1 MHSHF
6 SHTDF
11 VTAFGLLFIA
21 ALGTCWWLARRN
33 AASIGIHPSHI
44 DLLLPLAILG
54 GIAGGWL
61 LSLLT
66 PGDRLLAGE
75 ELQVEVRL
83 RLFGVVI
90 SGAVIAFVYSR
101 LNGQSFRSLLDTLAL
116 PTIVALM
123 IHRIGCFYAGCCWGD
138 VSVHDGSLTSIAAT
152 DLGQQVQTFP
162 WLAGE
167 WIKTSVQYA
176 PGTMPYEQHLAL
188 GLISADAPLSL
199 PVHPVQIYE
208 SALLL
213 LLFLFLRRVP
223 LEHSRPGTVAA
234 LTAISYAVIRFMTEY
249 VRADGALAMG
259 ILTTTQL
266 QCIAL
271 MGITLFAA
279 AAVKGPRVTSID

>member
-1 MHSHF
+1 
-6 SHTDF
+6 
-11 VTAFGLLFIA
+11 
-21 ALGTCWWLARRN
+21 
-33 AASIGIHPSHI
+33 
-44 DLLLPLAILG
+44 
-54 GIAGGWL
+54 
-61 LSLLT
+61 
-66 PGDRLLAGE
+66 
-75 ELQVEVRL
+75 
-83 RLFGVVI
+83 
-90 SGAVIAFVYSR
+90 
-101 LNGQSFRSLLDTLAL
+101 
-116 PTIVALM
+116 
-123 IHRIGCFYAGCCWGD
+123 
-138 VSVHDGSLTSIAAT
+138 
-152 DLGQQVQTFP
+152 
-162 WLAGE
+162 
-167 WIKTSVQYA
+167 
-176 PGTMPYEQHLAL
+176 MPYEQHLAL